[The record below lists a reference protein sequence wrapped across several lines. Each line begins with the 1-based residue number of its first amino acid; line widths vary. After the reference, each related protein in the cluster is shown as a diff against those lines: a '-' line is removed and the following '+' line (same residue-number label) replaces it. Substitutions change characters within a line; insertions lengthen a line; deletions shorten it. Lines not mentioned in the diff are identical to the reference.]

1 MKKFIISSIAAMVV
15 FAGAYASAAT
25 AEDMG
30 TMTIKAGVPA
40 SYIMGLQKN
49 LNVCANATPALV
61 ADGKY
66 GAKTTAAVK
75 AFQMS
80 TPGLTVDGKAGN
92 MTKAALAAKCSGTT
106 TTTTTSGALCPNGMT
121 LASNCMTAP
130 VASTLNGGAG
140 NLQSATLLGS
150 PSNVQ
155 VGEGNSNVAVM
166 AFELR
171 ADSGSD
177 LKVTNIGLRFNKQS
191 ASVGS
196 TWISRYLTSVSVW
209 QGSTMVGTA
218 NVADLSQDGTAYIG
232 TVALNNVVVKA
243 NSTTQL
249 TVAVSASST
258 IDTGDAAAIFDGS
271 VSSIR
276 YQDASGAIL
285 TTNPTT
291 ITQPVRFLKLSTSA
305 SVKLKVSEDANN
317 PKDRTVVSNYTTT
330 TNDVSLLK
338 FSVKAEGSDMNIYKI
353 ALPVT
358 ATGTTDATD
367 ISSYYKLKYNGNIIS
382 SMTVSATGLTPT
394 ITFGDTSVTGSTSLN
409 GGLGKIT
416 IAKDSTAMFEVT
428 ADVNP
433 ICAAAVTT
441 PTTSPCYDAGS
452 AVANVFTTGDT
463 LKVEFPSA
471 TLQST
476 AVTVLDQTGSSL
488 GTSSTNRT
496 GSATGYAATFRI
508 QGVSSTMSAMSP
520 VSTINTSGAVT
531 SVQYTA
537 RLNVTATG
545 NDFYIPRSAAF
556 LAGANSTTVPTLTSP
571 TAGVSFGI
579 LDGSNTYVDGSTAG
593 NIATSATEISSS
605 VNLVSGG
612 IVDPS
617 GRIKVAEGQTAVI
630 DLVVTISEG
639 STGADVA
646 GQYKVGVLSVNGAD
660 TNVGTISN
668 FNATPTVTYETAFNT
683 PAFQ

>member
-92 MTKAALAAKCSGTT
+92 MTKAALAAKCSGSTT
-106 TTTTTSGALCPNGMT
+106 TTTTGSAALCPNGMT

-140 NLQSATLLGS
+140 NIQSMTLLGS

-155 VGEGNSNVAVM
+155 VGEGNSNVPVM
-166 AFELR
+166 AFEVR
-171 ADSGSD
+171 ADAGSD
-177 LKVTNIGLRFNKQS
+177 LKLTNLRVSLNKTS
-191 ASVGS
+191 GTGS
-196 TWISRYLTSVSVW
+196 TWASRYMTGVSVW
-209 QGSTMVGTA
+209 QGSTMVGSA
-218 NVADLSQDGTAYIG
+218 NVADLSQDGTAYTG
-232 TVALNNVVVKA
+232 TIALNNVVVKA
-243 NSTTQL
+243 NATTQL
-249 TVAVSASST
+249 TVAVSANSS
-258 IDTGDAAAIFDGS
+258 IDTGDASS
-271 VSSIR
+271 VWTATASSLR

-285 TTNPTT
+285 TSSTSVSQTL
-291 ITQPVRFLKLSTSA
+291 RFLKLSTSA

-353 ALPVT
+353 ALPAT
-358 ATGTTDATD
+358 ATGVTNATQ
-367 ISSYYKLKYNGNIIS
+367 ISSYYKLKYNGAIIS
-382 SMTVSATGLTPT
+382 SMTVSAAGLTPT
-394 ITFGDTSVTGSTSLN
+394 ITFGDTTVAGSTSLN
-409 GGLGKIT
+409 GGIGRIT
-416 IAKDSTAMFEVT
+416 IAKDTTASFEVT
-428 ADVNP
+428 ADVNA
-433 ICAAAVTT
+433 ICDGVSTT
-441 PTTSPCYDAGS
+441 APCTATAS
-452 AVANVFTTGDT
+452 TEFSTGDT

-471 TLQST
+471 TLQSS

-508 QGVSSTMSAMSP
+508 QGVSSTMSSTSSP
-520 VSTINTSGAVT
+520 VSTINSSGAVT

-545 NDFYIPRSAAF
+545 NDFFIPRNAAF
-556 LAGANSTTVPTLTSP
+556 VAGAQSTTVPTVTSP
-571 TAGVSFGI
+571 TTGVSFAVVN
-579 LDGSNTYVDGSTAG
+579 GSGNYVDGTAAAG
-593 NIATSATEISSS
+593 RLDSANNVSSS

-617 GRIKVAEGQTAVI
+617 GRIKIAEGQTAVI
-630 DLVVTISEG
+630 DVTVTISDPA
-639 STGADVA
+639 TANVA
-646 GQYKVGVLSVNGAD
+646 GQYKVGILSVNGAD
-660 TNVGTISN
+660 TSTGTIAP
-668 FNATPTVTYETAFNT
+668 FVTTPTVSYETTFNT

>member
-30 TMTIKAGVPA
+30 TMTIKAGVPQA
-40 SYIMGLQKN
+40 YVMGLQKN

-66 GAKTTAAVK
+66 GPKTTNAVK
-75 AFQMS
+75 AFQMA
-80 TPGLTVDGKAGN
+80 TAGLTVDGKAGP
-92 MTKAALAAKCSGTT
+92 MTKAALVAKCSGA
-106 TTTTTSGALCPNGMT
+106 TTST
-121 LASNCMTAP
+121 STSTS
-130 VASTLNGGAG
+130 STLGGGAG
-140 NLQSATLLGS
+140 NIQSMTLLGS

-155 VGEGNSNVAVM
+155 VGEGNSNVPVM
-166 AFELR
+166 AFEVR
-171 ADSGSD
+171 ADAGSD
-177 LKVTNIGLRFNKQS
+177 LKLTNLRLSLNKTS
-191 ASVGS
+191 GTGS
-196 TWISRYLTSVSVW
+196 TWVSRYMTNVTVW

-218 NVADLSQDGTAYIG
+218 NVADLSQDGTAYTG
-232 TVALNNVVVKA
+232 TIALNNVVVKA
-243 NSTTQL
+243 NATTQL
-249 TVAVSASST
+249 TVAVSANTS
-258 IDTGDAAAIFDGS
+258 IDTGDASS
-271 VSSIR
+271 VWTATASSLR

-285 TTNPTT
+285 TSSTSVSQTL
-291 ITQPVRFLKLSTSA
+291 RFLKLSTSA
-305 SVKLKVSEDANN
+305 SVKVKVSEDANN

-338 FSVKAEGSDMNIYKI
+338 FSIKAEGSDMNIYKI
-353 ALPVT
+353 ALPAT
-358 ATGTTDATD
+358 ATGVTNATQ
-367 ISSYYKLKYNGNIIS
+367 ISSYYKLKYNGAIIS

-394 ITFGDTSVTGSTSLN
+394 ITFGDTTVTGSTSLN
-409 GGLGKIT
+409 GGIGRIT
-416 IAKDSTAMFEVT
+416 IAKDTTASFEVT
-428 ADVNP
+428 ADVNA
-433 ICAAAVTT
+433 ICDGVS
-441 PTTSPCYDAGS
+441 TTSPCTATAGTEFS
-452 AVANVFTTGDT
+452 TGDT
-463 LKVEFPSA
+463 LKVDFPSA

-508 QGVSSTMSAMSP
+508 QGVSSTMASVSAP

-545 NDFYIPRSAAF
+545 NDFYIPRSAA
-556 LAGANSTTVPTLTSP
+556 LVAGANNSTVPTVSSP
-571 TAGVSFGI
+571 STGVSFAI
-579 LDGSNTYVDGSTAG
+579 VNGSGNYVAGSGGSGALVAG
-593 NIATSATEISSS
+593 AVSSS

-630 DLVVTISEG
+630 DVTVTISET
-639 STGADVA
+639 STAGDVS
-646 GQYKVGVLSVNGAD
+646 GQYKVGILSVNGAD
-660 TNVGTISN
+660 TSTGTIAP
-668 FNATPTVTYETAFNT
+668 FLTTPVVSYETAFNT